1 MAGGLRRKE
10 AFEIYE
16 AGKHRRYSLL
26 FAVNGGAFA
35 VAKLFIAEPGE
46 PEVVLGSLKLW
57 QLSLGMVLFTAVMV
71 WDIFEFGVKM
81 RDNHLSSAFGRRGQA
96 VLLLIGGLIGLG
108 WFLVGLGDACTAWP
122 TANLR
127 WLCP

>member
-35 VAKLFIAEPGE
+35 VANLFIAEAGE
-46 PEVVLGSLKLW
+46 PEVVLGSLRLW

-71 WDIFEFGVKM
+71 WDIFDFGLKMRKKYLCDAFGV
-81 RDNHLSSAFGRRGQA
+81 RGQI
-96 VLLLIGGLIGLG
+96 VLLLIGALIGLG
-108 WFLVGLGDACTAWP
+108 WFLVGLGDACVAWP
-122 TANLR
+122 TANPR
-127 WLCP
+127 WLCR